1 MAKIKKE
8 KFSSDLL
15 FSYKKALSI
24 LKQYDDG
31 NLRRQGKGKDKF
43 VLKTEDCRQIIKELK
58 KRLADK
64 ADKRGVG
71 SLFGQEYTGKFEG
84 IIRGLY
90 QTYAGKQ
97 LYASVEEKAAHLLYF
112 AIKDHPFVDGNKRIA
127 AFLFVYFL
135 DRNNYSRKASGEIKI
150 SENALV
156 ALVLLIAISNPKEKE
171 TMVDIITN
179 LIS

>member
-8 KFSSDLL
+8 KFPSDLL
-15 FSYKKALSI
+15 SSYKKALSI

-31 NLRRQGKGKDKF
+31 NLRRQKKGKAKF
-43 VLKTEDCRQIIKELK
+43 ALKTENCRQIIKELK

-71 SLFGQEYTGKFEG
+71 SLFGQEYAGKFEG
-84 IIRGLY
+84 IIKGLY
-90 QTYAGKQ
+90 QTYAGKE

-112 AIKDHPFVDGNKRIA
+112 AVKDHPFVDGNKRIA

-171 TMVDIITN
+171 TMIDIITN